1 MLTQHL
7 RVAVLFTSLLVS
19 FSHNALAND
28 QQGVLSPKQAMEIAT
43 KHEAGNVIKTE
54 ASEHN
59 GRAVYVIRIVNE
71 GRVRDILVDSL
82 NGKIVTPDKD

>member
-1 MLTQHL
+1 
-7 RVAVLFTSLLVS
+7 
-19 FSHNALAND
+19 
-28 QQGVLSPKQAMEIAT
+28 MEIAT

>member
-19 FSHNALAND
+19 VSHNALAND